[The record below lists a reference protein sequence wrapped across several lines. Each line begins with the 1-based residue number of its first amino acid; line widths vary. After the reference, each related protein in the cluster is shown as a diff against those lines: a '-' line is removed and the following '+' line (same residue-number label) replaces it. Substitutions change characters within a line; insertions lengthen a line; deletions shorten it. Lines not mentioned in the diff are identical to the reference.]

1 MLGVLWRV
9 RKKGGLMVAQSPPL
23 FLYHTVVVG
32 YVRQGADKERRWLG
46 LTLIEIMVA
55 MAVVAI
61 ATFVR
66 IKL

>member
-1 MLGVLWRV
+1 M
-9 RKKGGLMVAQSPPL
+9 
-23 FLYHTVVVG
+23 VVG

-46 LTLIEIMVA
+46 LTLIELMVA

>member
-1 MLGVLWRV
+1 MFAKEQI
-9 RKKGGLMVAQSPPL
+9 RK
-23 FLYHTVVVG
+23 
-32 YVRQGADKERRWLG
+32 RRWLG

-61 ATFVR
+61 AAFVVR

>member
-1 MLGVLWRV
+1 
-9 RKKGGLMVAQSPPL
+9 MVAQSPPL
-23 FLYHTVVVG
+23 FLYLSNGVVVG

-46 LTLIEIMVA
+46 LTELMVA

>member
-1 MLGVLWRV
+1 MFAKQICRGGGV
-9 RKKGGLMVAQSPPL
+9 M
-23 FLYHTVVVG
+23 
-32 YVRQGADKERRWLG
+32 
-46 LTLIEIMVA
+46 LIELMVA

>member
-1 MLGVLWRV
+1 
-9 RKKGGLMVAQSPPL
+9 MVAQSPPL
-23 FLYHTVVVG
+23 FLYLSNGVVVG
-32 YVRQGADKERRWLG
+32 YVRQGADDKERRWLG

>member
-1 MLGVLWRV
+1 M
-9 RKKGGLMVAQSPPL
+9 
-23 FLYHTVVVG
+23 F
-32 YVRQGADKERRWLG
+32 DKERRWLG
-46 LTLIEIMVA
+46 LTLIELMMA

>member
-1 MLGVLWRV
+1 
-9 RKKGGLMVAQSPPL
+9 MVAQSPPL

-55 MAVVAI
+55 MAVAAI